1 MSVLCSPFF
10 WCNRSDLDPEDEHR
24 GSHDPLGDAVEAREH
39 YVEVGWAHLHS
50 YPTRA
55 KFFFFSR
62 PSKLRLQLDSIVDP
76 KYVGTKVSRKQID
89 EENTLGTAF
98 VDSFEQGSSA
108 SQSPSS
114 EGNSGEE
121 EEKGLSSGEEGI
133 ASEDEQPTLRHG
145 RGIEENPDHEN
156 DLFTTV
162 RQRRDE
168 DRKKGKA
175 VTKQLVSLD
184 G

>member
-1 MSVLCSPFF
+1 MSKLGGHIFI
-10 WCNRSDLDPEDEHR
+10 LTLR
-24 GSHDPLGDAVEAREH
+24 GLR
-39 YVEVGWAHLHS
+39 
-50 YPTRA
+50 
-55 KFFFFSR
+55 FFSR

-76 KYVGTKVSRKQID
+76 KYLGTKVSRKQLE
-89 EENTLGTAF
+89 EENTLGIAF

-114 EGNSGEE
+114 EGSSSEE
-121 EEKGLSSGEEGI
+121 EEKGLSPDEEGI

-145 RGIEENPDHEN
+145 QGIEENPDYEE
-156 DLFTTV
+156 DLSTTV

-175 VTKQLVSLD
+175 VTKQIVSLD
-184 G
+184 GR